1 MGGVSSFWTCRQAQV
16 ARVTTRELQGG
27 DSALHW
33 VSLSDSSV
41 QLRSV
46 IGTGGG
52 GDFPGRPHTGRREP
66 CGEESLERSLRGLVP
81 SSLPHSWACS
91 EMAREPPG
99 VTATPLWWA

>member
-33 VSLSDSSV
+33 VSLSDSSI

-52 GDFPGRPHTGRREP
+52 GDIPAAHTQAAGSP
-66 CGEESLERSLRGLVP
+66 VGRSLWRG
-81 SSLPHSWACS
+81 A
-91 EMAREPPG
+91 
-99 VTATPLWWA
+99 